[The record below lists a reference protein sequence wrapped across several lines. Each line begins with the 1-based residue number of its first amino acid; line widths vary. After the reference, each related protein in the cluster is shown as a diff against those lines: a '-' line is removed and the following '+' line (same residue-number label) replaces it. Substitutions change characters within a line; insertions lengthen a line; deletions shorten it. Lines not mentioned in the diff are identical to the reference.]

1 MNIYSYIMNKKTVQ
15 KDVCSAFG
23 VHEDRIAR
31 AKKSLPNDASV
42 HELADFF
49 KILGD
54 PTRIRILSAL
64 SKEELCVCD
73 LFVLLG
79 MDQSAVSHQLKMLRL
94 SRLVKARREG
104 RMMYYSLADHHI
116 EGIFKYG
123 KEHIQEGPESQAKD
137 RKK

>member
-1 MNIYSYIMNKKTVQ
+1 MNKKSIQ
-15 KDVCSAFG
+15 KDACSAFG

-31 AKKSLPNDASV
+31 AKKNLPNDDSV

-116 EGIFKYG
+116 EEIFKCG
-123 KEHIQEGPESQAKD
+123 KEHISEGPELQAKS
-137 RKK
+137 RQK

>member
-1 MNIYSYIMNKKTVQ
+1 MNNKSTQ

-31 AKKSLPNDASV
+31 AKKNLPNDNAV
-42 HELADFF
+42 NEMAEFY

-73 LFVLLG
+73 LFVLLA
-79 MDQSAVSHQLKMLRL
+79 MDQSAVSHQLKMLRM

-116 EGIFKYG
+116 EEIFKCG
-123 KEHIQEGPESQAKD
+123 KEHISEGPEHQAPGRQK
-137 RKK
+137 

>member
-1 MNIYSYIMNKKTVQ
+1 MNIYSYIMNKKSSQ

-31 AKKSLPNDASV
+31 AKKNLPNDSSV
-42 HELADFF
+42 QDMAEFF

-73 LFVLLG
+73 LFVLLA

-123 KEHIQEGPESQAKD
+123 REHISEGPEPMAKD
-137 RKK
+137 KKK